1 MNDVTAQLVVD
12 TGSAITIVH
21 RRIYDQMGTG
31 PQLQPCD
38 VTAKTATQQP
48 LHLLG
53 RCSVQFTI
61 DGVSYPLSVFVS
73 DEIGPIDCL
82 LGMDFFAHYPFIIDL
97 SSKRLIARPSADQ
110 KSQPVAAVLPQQPIT
125 ADSVCRV
132 SVRDTYAIPPNCEVI
147 IPGHVDDDNFE
158 GQAVFSAD
166 AAVSGLTF
174 VDGVVD
180 VKRGGSVPVVVRNV
194 TSSSVSVSKGKDL
207 GSMETDFAIETD
219 DGNVT
224 GDAESSASNGDGS
237 DTSALEDLVD
247 LSGVSLSNS
256 QRKRFFALL
265 RRYPTLFS
273 DQLGHCSLVEHSV
286 DTGTAKPIR
295 SAPRRIPPHLESE
308 VKQQV
313 QSMVDQGI
321 LEPSDGTW
329 SSPVVLVKKKD
340 GTVRICGD
348 FRKLN
353 RVCEVPAFPIP
364 RIDSL
369 LDSLGGNSLF
379 SVLDLKSGYNQMKIR
394 AEDRCKT
401 SITLPFGLWQYRTCP
416 YGLSGAPSSFARLLS
431 LVLGDLVP
439 DDAVSYFDDI
449 LTFSDDF
456 DSHLTRL
463 DKVFSRLS
471 AANLTLNLSKCRFFQ
486 SKITYLGHVVSSAGV
501 SPDLEKVE
509 KVREWPVPMN
519 AKALSQ
525 FLGLATYFKR
535 YIKDFAGIAAPLHHL
550 TRKDVEFHWDTE
562 APGGV

>member
-1 MNDVTAQLVVD
+1 MNDVTAQLVAD

-110 KSQPVAAVLPQQPIT
+110 KSQPVAAVLPQQPI
-125 ADSVCRV
+125 ARVCRV

-166 AAVSGLTF
+166 ADSAVSGLTF
-174 VDGVVD
+174 VDGVVH

-207 GSMETDFAIETD
+207 GSMETEFAIETD

-247 LSGVSLSNS
+247 FSGVSLSNS
-256 QRKRFFALL
+256 QRKRFSYCCAGT
-265 RRYPTLFS
+265 P
-273 DQLGHCSLVEHSV
+273 HCS
-286 DTGTAKPIR
+286 
-295 SAPRRIPPHLESE
+295 RI
-308 VKQQV
+308 
-313 QSMVDQGI
+313 
-321 LEPSDGTW
+321 
-329 SSPVVLVKKKD
+329 
-340 GTVRICGD
+340 
-348 FRKLN
+348 
-353 RVCEVPAFPIP
+353 
-364 RIDSL
+364 
-369 LDSLGGNSLF
+369 
-379 SVLDLKSGYNQMKIR
+379 
-394 AEDRCKT
+394 
-401 SITLPFGLWQYRTCP
+401 
-416 YGLSGAPSSFARLLS
+416 S
-431 LVLGDLVP
+431 LVTV
-439 DDAVSYFDDI
+439 
-449 LTFSDDF
+449 
-456 DSHLTRL
+456 
-463 DKVFSRLS
+463 
-471 AANLTLNLSKCRFFQ
+471 
-486 SKITYLGHVVSSAGV
+486 
-501 SPDLEKVE
+501 
-509 KVREWPVPMN
+509 
-519 AKALSQ
+519 
-525 FLGLATYFKR
+525 
-535 YIKDFAGIAAPLHHL
+535 
-550 TRKDVEFHWDTE
+550 HW
-562 APGGV
+562 